1 MQQISATQ
9 LAEILKREGEAR
21 PLLLDVREPW
31 EFETCHIAGSTLMPM
46 QSIPAR
52 YMDLDKIAPIVLI
65 CHHGHRSQQ
74 VGMFLERQGFTNVI
88 NLVGGVAA
96 WAQQVEPAMPNY

>member
-1 MQQISATQ
+1 MQQISALQ
-9 LAEILKREGEAR
+9 LAATLKRTGEAK

-52 YMDLDKIAPIVLI
+52 YMDLDKAAPIVLI
-65 CHHGHRSQQ
+65 CHHGQRSQQ

-96 WAQQVEPAMPNY
+96 WTQQVEPTMPNY